1 MKKNKIKLFI
11 FILLLLIFNNKL
23 VFSKNEIKILLKID
37 NEIITNIDVENE
49 KKYLIALNN
58 KLNEIPISQLNNIA
72 KESLIKEIVKKNEL
86 KKFFDLTKTNEY
98 AEKMAKNFY
107 KRLNFKNEKEFELY
121 LNNFNVK
128 KKFVI
133 EKIKHESL
141 WNQMI
146 YERFRYQINIDEKKL
161 RQILQKKINENE
173 YKNEEYDISE
183 ILFELNSNEN
193 LDNKLNIIKKTIN
206 ELGFESTSNIY
217 SISPSSKFGGKI
229 GWIEKNKLSEVLL
242 KEIINI
248 KKNELSKPIQT
259 NNGYL
264 IIRLNDKR
272 VVNKEINF
280 EDELNK
286 LVSFEKDKQY
296 NQISNIFYNKIK
308 QNTYISEK

>member
-1 MKKNKIKLFI
+1 VKKNKIKLFI

-229 GWIEKNKLSEVLL
+229 GWIEKSKLSEVLL

-280 EDELNK
+280 EDELNN

>member
-1 MKKNKIKLFI
+1 VKKNKVKLFI

-23 VFSKNEIKILLKID
+23 AFSKNEIKILFKID

-229 GWIEKNKLSEVLL
+229 GWIEKSKLSEVLL

-286 LVSFEKDKQY
+286 LVRFEKDKQY

>member
-1 MKKNKIKLFI
+1 VKKNKVKLFI

-242 KEIINI
+242 KEIINL

-286 LVSFEKDKQY
+286 LVRFEKDKQY